1 MRGGQRAPGL
11 LAGRSAGMRGAGR
24 RRELGSRLRGGRQY
38 LLEDYMGRL
47 PTCPHPRAGG
57 IRLYQWLRVPPRLP
71 GPFCLRTRSLP
82 GVTSF

>member
-1 MRGGQRAPGL
+1 MVLSRESVGKDPGGRGMRGGQRAPGL

-47 PTCPHPRAGG
+47 PTCPNPAAA
-57 IRLYQWLRVPPRLP
+57 Q
-71 GPFCLRTRSLP
+71 S
-82 GVTSF
+82 